1 MRTMRLPRRT
11 AMAAAFLLAASPRNA
26 RAEWLPNQPI
36 RILNGY
42 PPGGSVDIV
51 FRIVAE
57 GVLRIA
63 GKTIVQEVRSGAYG
77 FIAAQAAS
85 RAAPDGYTLASA
97 IMGMMCVAP
106 VVPGSV
112 IPIDVDRDL
121 TPVAALAGTPM
132 ALITRL
138 DAPFSDLDGLARY
151 ARSRNGGGTFAS
163 SGNGSINQLA
173 AAHLLHELGVEMT
186 HVAYRGGAPAVMDV
200 AARRVD
206 IFMANIAE
214 VAQLIRAGEVKALG
228 ITSATPVSLLPDLLP
243 FAVQYPSLE
252 INNWFGVAG
261 PANLPDDIRAGLAA
275 LFAQALAD
283 PQTARTLRER
293 GLEPMG
299 ESGEAFV
306 ARIRRDRERWRAVAI
321 AGNIRSDG

>member
-1 MRTMRLPRRT
+1 MPRSIQLSRRA
-11 AMAAAFLLAASPRNA
+11 AMAAAMLLAARPGLAAWTPS
-26 RAEWLPNQPI
+26 QPI
-36 RILNGY
+36 RIFNGY

-51 FRIVAE
+51 FRILAD
-57 GVLRIA
+57 GVLRLS

-106 VVPGSV
+106 VVPGGI

-121 TPVAALAGTPM
+121 TPVSALAGTPM
-132 ALITRL
+132 ALIARA
-138 DAPFSDLDGLARY
+138 DAPFSNLEELAAY
-151 ARSRNGGGTFAS
+151 ARSRNGAGTFAS

-173 AAHLLHELGVEMT
+173 AEHLLHELGVRMT
-186 HVAYRGGAPAVMDV
+186 HVAYRGGAPATLDV
-200 AARRVD
+200 AARRID

-228 ITSATPVSLLPDLLP
+228 ITAATPVALLPELLP
-243 FAVQYPSLE
+243 LAARYPSLE

-261 PANLPDDIRAGLAA
+261 PANLPEDIRAGLAE

-283 PQTARTLRER
+283 PQTTRTLRER

-299 ESGEAFV
+299 ESGAPFL

-321 AGNIRSDG
+321 AGNIRSD

>member
-1 MRTMRLPRRT
+1 MPRSIHLSRR
-11 AMAAAFLLAASPRNA
+11 AALAAAMLLLPSPSRAAWSPT
-26 RAEWLPNQPI
+26 QPI
-36 RILNGY
+36 RIFNGY

-51 FRIVAE
+51 FRILAE
-57 GVLRIA
+57 GVLRLS

-85 RAAPDGYTLASA
+85 RALPDGYTLASA

-106 VVPGSV
+106 VVPGGI

-121 TPVAALAGTPM
+121 TPVSALAGTPM
-132 ALITRL
+132 ALIARL
-138 DAPFSDLDGLARY
+138 DAPFSNLEELARY
-151 ARSRNGGGTFAS
+151 ARERNGAGTFAS
-163 SGNGSINQLA
+163 AGNGSINQLA

-186 HVAYRGGAPAVMDV
+186 HVAYRGGAPAVLDV
-200 AARRVD
+200 VGRRVD

-214 VAQLIRAGEVKALG
+214 VAQLIRTGEVKALG
-228 ITSATPVSLLPDLLP
+228 ITATTPVSLLPDLLP
-243 FAVQYPSLE
+243 LAARYPALE

-261 PANLPDDIRAGLAA
+261 PANLPEDVRAGLAA

-283 PQTARTLRER
+283 PQTTRTLRER

-299 ESGEAFV
+299 ESGPDFL
-306 ARIRRDRERWRAVAI
+306 ARIRRDRERWRTVA
-321 AGNIRSDG
+321 AAANIRSD

>member
-1 MRTMRLPRRT
+1 MTHTHPLPRRA
-11 AMAAAFLLAASPRNA
+11 AMAAALLLAAAPRGA
-26 RAEWLPNQPI
+26 LASWVPSQPI

-57 GVLRIA
+57 GVLRLS

-106 VVPGSV
+106 VLPGAT

-121 TPVAALAGTPM
+121 TPVSALAGTPM
-132 ALITRL
+132 ALIARP
-138 DAPFSDLDGLARY
+138 DAPFSDLEELARY
-151 ARSRNGGGTFAS
+151 ARARNGAGTFAS
-163 SGNGSINQLA
+163 AGNGSINQLA
-173 AAHLLHELGVEMT
+173 AAHLLHQLGVEMT
-186 HVAYRGGAPAVMDV
+186 HVAYRGGAPAVLDV
-200 AARRVD
+200 AGRRVD

-228 ITSATPVSLLPDLLP
+228 ITAARPVSLLPELLP
-243 FAVQYPSLE
+243 LAARYPSLE

-261 PANLPDDIRAGLAA
+261 PANLPEEVRAGLAA

-299 ESGEAFV
+299 ESGAPFL

-321 AGNIRSDG
+321 AGNIRSD

>member
-1 MRTMRLPRRT
+1 MDGTATFVQPANARLGGTQSETSGGPIMRTMRLPRRT

-26 RAEWLPNQPI
+26 RAEWLPNQAI

-51 FRIVAE
+51 FR
-57 GVLRIA
+57 
-63 GKTIVQEVRSGAYG
+63 
-77 FIAAQAAS
+77 
-85 RAAPDGYTLASA
+85 
-97 IMGMMCVAP
+97 
-106 VVPGSV
+106 SV

-132 ALITRL
+132 ALIARL